1 MTGLEN
7 EKKQSTEDLQT
18 LENQIFVA
26 QLKTYKSPLHMHPNL
41 DHTGTAKKDSFLE
54 NLKNQ
59 LDQDVHA
66 TKKFGYKES
75 LRMHPNIRLDPLLIS
90 QLN

>member
-41 DHTGTAKKDSFLE
+41 DHTGTAK
-54 NLKNQ
+54 
-59 LDQDVHA
+59 
-66 TKKFGYKES
+66 YKES